1 MSGNDLGKGETV
13 VFRPV
18 RLLSVVSAFSALLV
32 IATVGIAVGLGAEV
46 RANFTPL
53 QTITLLI
60 FVAFIVVLIMALG
73 LSYGRAERDGFAW
86 RNGIRTHRVEWSE
99 IRGLVFRSGDPW
111 AYLLVESPNALSDE
125 PRRIAVMA
133 IQSTDRASAHDKADR
148 LRGLIAE
155 RR

>member
-1 MSGNDLGKGETV
+1 MSATDQGKGETV

-18 RLLSVVSAFSALLV
+18 RLLWMVSVFSALLV
-32 IATVGIAVGLGAEV
+32 VATVGIAIGLGAEV

-53 QTITLLI
+53 QTVTLLI
-60 FVAFIVVLIMALG
+60 FVAFMVALIMSLG
-73 LSYGRAERDGFAW
+73 LSYGRAERASFVW
-86 RNGIRTHRVEWSE
+86 RNGIRSHRVAWSE
-99 IRGLVFRSGDPW
+99 IKGLVFRSGDPW

-125 PRRIAVMA
+125 PSRIAVMA